1 MMKKGWRKAW
11 VWVTVFTNSR
21 ADEFAKAGKGLRSTE
36 PSGMG
41 RNA

>member
-1 MMKKGWRKAW
+1 MKKGWREAS

-21 ADEFAKAGKGLRSTE
+21 IDEFAKAGKGVRSTD
-36 PSGMG
+36 PPGKG